1 MKGDKTMKDW
11 NLTVEKLRKDKQTE
25 QRNKRLE
32 LLSDE
37 IAELAD
43 LEIQYENAGHEL
55 TRCKQTFTEISDRN
69 SPEIED
75 ATLKLSKIKSEI
87 NEIDVDWKMQ
97 EFIRNNAQSAV
108 IRQQLMVDDLAA
120 RKDAG
125 DLEYAE
131 FMAANQN
138 LRELEQIRDTE
149 EQKLKDVANRYYELK
164 SIPDYAVLTNRIR
177 VLSDEKWDAHAKIAT
192 VERDMRQMQRRL
204 TSLRSGIA
212 KAEAG

>member
-55 TRCKQTFTEISDRN
+55 TRCKETFTEISDRN
-69 SPEIED
+69 SPEIEA

-131 FMAANQN
+131 FMAANQTV
-138 LRELEQIRDTE
+138 RELEQTRDTE

-164 SIPDYAVLTNRIR
+164 SIPDYAILTNRIR
-177 VLSDEKWDAHAKIAT
+177 VLSDEKWEAHEKFAPI
-192 VERDMRQMQRRL
+192 ERDMRQMNRRL
-204 TSLRSGIA
+204 ASLRSVIA

>member
-1 MKGDKTMKDW
+1 MKDW

-55 TRCKQTFTEISDRN
+55 TRCKETFTEISDRN
-69 SPEIED
+69 SPEIEA

-131 FMAANQN
+131 FMAANQTV
-138 LRELEQIRDTE
+138 RELEQTRDTE

-164 SIPDYAVLTNRIR
+164 SIPDYAILTNRIR
-177 VLSDEKWDAHAKIAT
+177 VLSDEKWEAHEKFAPI
-192 VERDMRQMQRRL
+192 ERDMRQMNRRL
-204 TSLRSGIA
+204 ASLRSVIA